1 MLGRMNTLVERTLE
15 LMRIPSVTGNEAALA
30 DHVRGILEGIA
41 GSRVQCN
48 GKSVVGDFG
57 KGHPHVVLAGH
68 LDTVP
73 DQGGPAPA
81 LQQDQIVG
89 LGSSDMKSGL
99 TVMLALARVPERG
112 RLTTIFYD
120 GEEGPISGNGL
131 GPLLDAEPDLA
142 KADLALLLEPTDN
155 KIELGCQ
162 GTMHAR
168 VTIHGVAAHSARP
181 WMGRN
186 AIHLALPLLTRVAG
200 LPMRVV
206 RMGDAVY
213 REVLNVTLIEGG
225 RSKNVLPNQCT
236 LNLNFR
242 FAPDRSIEAAET
254 YLKALCP
261 RTAEVDI
268 VDAAPPAL
276 PRLDA
281 PLVQQ
286 FVTKMGGDVRAKQ
299 GWTDVAQF
307 AARGVPAIN
316 FGPGLPELAHRKDER
331 VPVENLRYSHE
342 RLGLFLDQV
351 FK

>member
-1 MLGRMNTLVERTLE
+1 
-15 LMRIPSVTGNEAALA
+15 
-30 DHVRGILEGIA
+30 VRSILEA
-41 GSRVQCN
+41 NAEARVRRN
-48 GKSVVGDFG
+48 GKSVVADFG
-57 KGHPHVVLAGH
+57 QGHPHVVLAGH

-81 LQQDQIVG
+81 QSGDHIVG

-99 TVMLALARVPERG
+99 AVMLALAQVPKRG
-112 RLTTIFYD
+112 RLTLVFYD

-131 GPLLDAEPDLA
+131 GPLLDAETDLA
-142 KADLALLLEPTDN
+142 KADLALLLEPTGN

-168 VTIHGVAAHSARP
+168 VTIHGIAAHSARP

-200 LPMRVV
+200 LPIREV
-206 RMGDAVY
+206 RMGEAVY

-225 RSKNVLPNQCT
+225 RSRNVLPNLCT

-242 FAPDRSIEAAET
+242 FAPDRSIEKAES
-254 YLKALCP
+254 YLRALCP
-261 RTAEVDI
+261 QSAEVEI
-268 VDAAPPAL
+268 VDAAPAAL

-286 FVTKMGGDVRAKQ
+286 FMKSVGAEVRAKQ
-299 GWTDVAQF
+299 AWTDVAQF

-331 VPVENLRYSHE
+331 VPVENLRYAHE
-342 RLGLFLDQV
+342 VLGSFLEQI